1 MRIERKE
8 DILFTEVVRCYDFA
22 NSPATENCESEEL
35 KELLAGLEHRKFFDE
50 EEAWLLSELGYD
62 SEIGLHRL
70 PLVTLKCIK
79 CGDTITCRVPC
90 RVYRQQFAD
99 RTCGGCYHEYYLEP
113 EGK

>member
-8 DILFTEVVRCYDFA
+8 DILFTEVVRCYDLQF
-22 NSPATENCESEEL
+22 PGHGKRESEEL
-35 KELLAGLEHRKFFDE
+35 KEPLAGLEHRVFDE

-79 CGDTITCRVPC
+79 CAHIRHPVSG
-90 RVYRQQFAD
+90 
-99 RTCGGCYHEYYLEP
+99 L
-113 EGK
+113 